1 MVIYYSALC
10 RIVPRV
16 RRRIQSNETPHQ
28 CKVTISEQM
37 RAWQQEAS
45 RTHDAECTAQFMR
58 PFTTSARSSLPTR
71 NTDFHAQTYFIDSS
85 TTTNTTT
92 TSRTPTALCIMERK
106 RRTLQ
111 FFGLRFKTAVR
122 EGCSVFNS
130 RSVNTQGRSECV
142 SRSG

>member
-16 RRRIQSNETPHQ
+16 WRRIQSNETPHQ

-71 NTDFHAQTYFIDSS
+71 DTVFHAQTYFIDSS
-85 TTTNTTT
+85 TTTTT

-111 FFGLRFKTAVR
+111 FFGLGFKTAVR
-122 EGCSVFNS
+122 EGRSVFNS